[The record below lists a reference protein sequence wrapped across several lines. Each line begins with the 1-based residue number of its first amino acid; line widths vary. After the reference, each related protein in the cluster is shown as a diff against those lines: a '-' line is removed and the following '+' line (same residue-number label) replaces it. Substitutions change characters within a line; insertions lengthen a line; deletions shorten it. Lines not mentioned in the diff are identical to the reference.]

1 MNLEGKKVAILAT
14 DGFEQSELESPR
26 DALLETGATPTVVS
40 PKPDSI
46 RGWSGGEWGDNVDVD
61 VALEDANPAD
71 YAALVLPGG
80 VLNPDAL
87 RTDDRAVDFV
97 RHFVDTGKPIGAIC
111 HGPWTLIDADGVK
124 GRGWY
129 PAANPTICRHSM
141 RSSSRRS
148 LKADTPPDP
157 ATLKAG
163 TLHMEVLRFN
173 WRLRSLPAALTHCGH
188 GGYGS
193 TANGLPSTLT

>member
-26 DALLETGATPTVVS
+26 DALRETGAQPTVVS
-40 PKPDSI
+40 PKADSI
-46 RGWSGGEWGDNVDVD
+46 RGWSGGEWGDSVDVD
-61 VALEDANPAD
+61 VALEKADPAD

-111 HGPWTLIDADGVK
+111 HGPWTLIDAGGVK
-124 GRGWY
+124 GRKVTSWPSVRTDLQNAGAKWEDSEVVVDKGLV
-129 PAANPTICRHSM
+129 T
-141 RSSSRRS
+141 SR
-148 LKADTPPDP
+148 KPDD
-157 ATLKAG
+157 
-163 TLHMEVLRFN
+163 
-173 WRLRSLPAALTHCGH
+173 LPAFNAKLIEEVAEGRH
-188 GGYGS
+188 
-193 TANGLPSTLT
+193 AA

>member
-124 GRGWY
+124 GRKVTSWPSVRTDLQNAGAKWEDSEVVVDKGLV
-129 PAANPTICRHSM
+129 T
-141 RSSSRRS
+141 SR
-148 LKADTPPDP
+148 KPDD
-157 ATLKAG
+157 
-163 TLHMEVLRFN
+163 
-173 WRLRSLPAALTHCGH
+173 LPAFNAKLIEEVAEGRH
-188 GGYGS
+188 
-193 TANGLPSTLT
+193 AA